1 MRIIDWIKRQVDI
14 RLEPAEEPKPRSYRY
29 KAVAEDDGK
38 VLFVYGRTEAEARGR
53 IPSSR
58 PIANFEFAGYV
69 EDGVTHYP
77 TEELRAV
84 MKTMQDGRKAP
95 GA

>member
-1 MRIIDWIKRQVDI
+1 MSK
-14 RLEPAEEPKPRSYRY
+14 EETPSKPSYRF
-29 KAVAEDDGK
+29 KVTVGNDPLTMTPPK
-38 VLFVYGRTEAEARGR
+38 VLFVYGYDKAEARAKL
-53 IPSSR
+53 PVAL
-58 PIANFEFAGYV
+58 PIASFEPAGYV

>member
-1 MRIIDWIKRQVDI
+1 MRIIDWIKRQVDA

-29 KAVAEDDGK
+29 RAAAEDGR

-53 IPSSR
+53 IPPTQ
-58 PIANFEFAGYV
+58 PIASFEFAGYV

-77 TEELRAV
+77 VEELRAA
-84 MKTMQDGRKAP
+84 MASMQDGRRAP